1 MRGRNEVDLDNAIE
15 FAEGSVERTKNIDVD
30 GRTERLMERQNNLS
44 LCYFTKA
51 YEVDDSPPE
60 VFQNAID
67 LAK

>member
-1 MRGRNEVDLDNAIE
+1 MRGRNEMDLDNAIE

-30 GRTERLMERQNNLS
+30 GRMELLMERQSNVS

-51 YEVDDSPPE
+51 YEVDDSAPE
-60 VFQNAID
+60 VFEDAVN